1 MRLTSVDGGGGWGR
15 RQTALTSFNFRHK
28 KCFNIDSMFNTVERC
43 RGGGGMGGANGFNIA
58 FQQNRTD
65 VEANV
70 EAVCPG
76 KEDDDYG
83 DGNTTKE

>member
-1 MRLTSVDGGGGWGR
+1 
-15 RQTALTSFNFRHK
+15 
-28 KCFNIDSMFNTVERC
+28 MFNTVERW
-43 RGGGGMGGANGFNIA
+43 RGGGGGMGGANVFNIA